1 MPRRNHVPTVFDK
14 AADLI
19 VKQLMEEGKPTVPQD
34 VLGEMCRAIMS
45 RVLEAERDQHLGYSR
60 YNREDKATTN
70 SRNGYSKKTVKSQ
83 YGPIELNIPRDRDGS
98 FDPQVVKKNQVDVS
112 GLDEKIISLYGSG
125 MTDRDISKHIRE
137 LYGVEMSAQTIS
149 EITDAIIPVLKEWQN
164 RPLRRIYAYIYMDA
178 AYFNV
183 RENSRIVQ
191 KANYSAI
198 GVNLFGQ
205 REVLGMWIGDAESAS
220 YWARILDSLKSRG
233 VEDVFLFA
241 VDGLKGLPQAI
252 QAVYPNSLIQRC
264 IVHQLRNCF
273 KLVPFKD
280 RRAVARDMKPIYQAP
295 TREAAE
301 LALDTFE
308 GQWGKRYPGVIRL
321 WRDNWAELSTYYD
334 LPQELRKLI
343 YTTNAIE
350 AYNRGLRKYTKAK
363 CIFSTEAALEKAL
376 YLAMRNITQKWTG
389 KVQNWNT
396 ILNQLMVYYP
406 DRVLPGDLESI

>member
-1 MPRRNHVPTVFDK
+1 M
-14 AADLI
+14 
-19 VKQLMEEGKPTVPQD
+19 
-34 VLGEMCRAIMS
+34 
-45 RVLEAERDQHLGYSR
+45 
-60 YNREDKATTN
+60 
-70 SRNGYSKKTVKSQ
+70 
-83 YGPIELNIPRDRDGS
+83 
-98 FDPQVVKKNQVDVS
+98 
-112 GLDEKIISLYGSG
+112 
-125 MTDRDISKHIRE
+125 
-137 LYGVEMSAQTIS
+137 
-149 EITDAIIPVLKEWQN
+149 
-164 RPLRRIYAYIYMDA
+164 
-178 AYFNV
+178 
-183 RENSRIVQ
+183 
-191 KANYSAI
+191 
-198 GVNLFGQ
+198 

-343 YTTNAIE
+343 YTTNAVE
-350 AYNRGLRKYTKAK
+350 GFHRMLRKFTKTKTIYPSDDAVRK
-363 CIFSTEAALEKAL
+363 SVFLSVQEISRNWTMPIRDWGIIMGQLSVFFSDRLPAA
-376 YLAMRNITQKWTG
+376 
-389 KVQNWNT
+389 
-396 ILNQLMVYYP
+396 
-406 DRVLPGDLESI
+406 S

>member
-1 MPRRNHVPTVFDK
+1 
-14 AADLI
+14 
-19 VKQLMEEGKPTVPQD
+19 
-34 VLGEMCRAIMS
+34 
-45 RVLEAERDQHLGYSR
+45 
-60 YNREDKATTN
+60 
-70 SRNGYSKKTVKSQ
+70 
-83 YGPIELNIPRDRDGS
+83 
-98 FDPQVVKKNQVDVS
+98 
-112 GLDEKIISLYGSG
+112 
-125 MTDRDISKHIRE
+125 
-137 LYGVEMSAQTIS
+137 
-149 EITDAIIPVLKEWQN
+149 
-164 RPLRRIYAYIYMDA
+164 
-178 AYFNV
+178 
-183 RENSRIVQ
+183 
-191 KANYSAI
+191 
-198 GVNLFGQ
+198 
-205 REVLGMWIGDAESAS
+205 MWIGDAESAS